1 MIIRGGPPTH
11 TRIIVR
17 HMAAPLI
24 GQLTRHEIELTEVM
38 LPSALSPYHKHWVL
52 FNSPNNHFFLLL
64 FFSMNGNI
72 MVMAKEWETLCP
84 GNIRMTLQ
92 STRPCLRQISHGNV
106 MQMTQGE
113 VELYPEKT
121 SWMCCMMFITFLLR
135 LLMATSWGRAG
146 NCFI

>member
-52 FNSPNNHFFLLL
+52 FNSPNNHFFFITVFQHEWEYYGDGQRVRNIVPWEYQDDPAVNKTMSQADFTWKRYADDSRRSRVVSREDFLNVLYDVHYIL
-64 FFSMNGNI
+64 IKATHGNI
-72 MVMAKEWETLCP
+72 M
-84 GNIRMTLQ
+84 RQ
-92 STRPCLRQISHGNV
+92 SR
-106 MQMTQGE
+106 
-113 VELYPEKT
+113 
-121 SWMCCMMFITFLLR
+121 
-135 LLMATSWGRAG
+135 
-146 NCFI
+146 